1 MVHRK
6 YKKTCMQ
13 IKLYKVYYYK
23 LSTYTEDE
31 VASYRVRNNRLTLP
45 HPATESSPLGTDVN
59 IE

>member
-6 YKKTCMQ
+6 YKRTCIQ
-13 IKLYKVYYYK
+13 IYYYE

-31 VASYRVRNNRLTLP
+31 VASYRVRNSRLTLP

-59 IE
+59 TE